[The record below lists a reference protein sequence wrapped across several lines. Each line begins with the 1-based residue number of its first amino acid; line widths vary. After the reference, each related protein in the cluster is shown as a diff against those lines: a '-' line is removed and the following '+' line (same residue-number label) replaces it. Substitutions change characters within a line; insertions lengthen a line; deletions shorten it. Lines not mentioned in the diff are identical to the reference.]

1 MQNNN
6 TTSLSGADNER
17 INQVYGTNNEGTAAW
32 TNMEQVSSITNV
44 NIPSE
49 YNIEKAKNWVD
60 NGSQL

>member
-1 MQNNN
+1 MQSKC
-6 TTSLSGADNER
+6 TTSLSGVDNER
-17 INQVYGTNNEGTAAW
+17 INQVYATNNEGTAAW
-32 TNMEQVSSITNV
+32 TNMEQIISNTNV